1 MSHNICRIDDCDI
14 NKIKVKKPYKASPE
28 ITVFD
33 IRHDKDA
40 VLIQT
45 PVATIPYSYALY
57 DSNAFKMDIVID
69 SIQFSQLIHSITK
82 KVYGIISR
90 YNNTILQGKQEN
102 SIVHKIGLVNS
113 HEHKMTLRNNDVDS
127 VMVFNS
133 NNDIIGIKALQTFDK
148 ILCIFHVQRLI
159 VNDASYFWQIQLIQ
173 VKKLGLIVNIS
184 KNLFE
189 TIEIPKE
196 TNSADDEI
204 LTTYRKMLKLGIP
217 LESVK
222 HKMIME
228 GLSEIL
234 MSKVDPSIVISKREL
249 KPISTVSVIPKAPPL
264 PPPPPLIGLKPKNVL
279 TKEKPSLAFLNDIS
293 GGMFNLRK
301 AVQNDKK
308 GDDVKTKLMVKTH
321 ENCLIPSLSELL
333 QARNGLRKT
342 NKQDLV

>member
-33 IRHDKDA
+33 IRYNNNA
-40 VLIQT
+40 LLIQT
-45 PVATIPYSYALY
+45 PVATIPYSYSLY

-69 SIQFSQLIHSITK
+69 SLKFSELIDCITK

-90 YNNTILQGKQEN
+90 YNNTILHGKQEN
-102 SIVHKIGLVNS
+102 SIVHKIGLKNS

-127 VMVFNS
+127 VLVFNN
-133 NNDIIGIKALQTFDK
+133 NNDIVNMKTLQTFDK

-173 VKKLGLIVNIS
+173 VKRLGLIVNITE
-184 KNLFE
+184 NLFE
-189 TIEIPKE
+189 TIEIPSE

-204 LTTYRKMLKLGIP
+204 LTTYKKMLKLGIP

-228 GLSEIL
+228 GLSEDL
-234 MSKVDPSIVISKREL
+234 MSKIDPRLVPTNKIEL
-249 KPISTVSVIPKAPPL
+249 KPITPSSIIPKSPPL
-264 PPPPPLIGLKPKNVL
+264 PPPPPPPFGLKPKNAF

-301 AVQNDKK
+301 AVQNDNKSDDIKK
-308 GDDVKTKLMVKTH
+308 KLMVKSH
-321 ENCLIPSLSELL
+321 ENCLIPSLGELL
-333 QARNGLRKT
+333 QARNGLRKI
-342 NKQDLV
+342 KK

>member
-33 IRHDKDA
+33 IRYNNDA
-40 VLIQT
+40 LLIQT

-69 SIQFSQLIHSITK
+69 SVKFSELIHSVSK
-82 KVYGIISR
+82 KIYRIISR

-113 HEHKMTLRNNDVDS
+113 HEYKMTLRHNDVDS

-133 NNDIIGIKALQTFDK
+133 NNDMVSIKSLQTFDK

-173 VKKLGLIVNIS
+173 VKKLGLIVNIT

-189 TIEIPKE
+189 TIETIETSRE
-196 TNSADDEI
+196 TNSADEEI

-228 GLSEIL
+228 GLSETL
-234 MSKVDPSIVISKREL
+234 MSKIDPSIVASKIEL
-249 KPISTVSVIPKAPPL
+249 KPLNTVSVIPKAPPL
-264 PPPPPLIGLKPKNVL
+264 PPPPPPFGLKPKNTL

-293 GGMFNLRK
+293 GGMFHLRK
-301 AVQNDKK
+301 AVQNDNKVDDNKK
-308 GDDVKTKLMVKTH
+308 KLMVKTH
-321 ENCLIPSLSELL
+321 ENCLIPSLGELL
-333 QARNGLRKT
+333 QARNGLRKI
-342 NKQDLV
+342 KK